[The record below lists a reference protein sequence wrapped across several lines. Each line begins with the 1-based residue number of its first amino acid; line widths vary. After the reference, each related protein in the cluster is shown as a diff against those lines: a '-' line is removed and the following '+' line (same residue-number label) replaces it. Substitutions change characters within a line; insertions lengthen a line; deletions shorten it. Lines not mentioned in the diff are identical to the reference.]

1 MRAIVG
7 GVERFAIAR
16 VPNTI
21 QCDFPGCQAQHTF
34 DRVWGV
40 ARGRARAAGQGWTQ
54 VEGVDLCP
62 KHGEHA

>member
-34 DRVWGV
+34 DRGWG
-40 ARGRARAAGQGWTQ
+40 ADRGRARAAELGWSH
-54 VEGVDLCP
+54 VEGTDLCP
-62 KHGEHA
+62 DHGQEA